1 MEITVSIPDG
11 FIPAYSN
18 DDDLARQMLESYAIE
33 NYRLETISLGRLA
46 EILNLSIDE
55 ANALLKRHNVTRN
68 YDSEDLARDQ
78 ASIERFLNK

>member
-18 DDDLARQMLESYAIE
+18 DEDLARQMLESYAIE

-55 ANALLKRHNVTRN
+55 ANALLKRRNVTRN

-78 ASIERFLNK
+78 ASIERFLKK